1 MYVDSFPVYSIF
13 ISYFHFPP
21 QQNNNQS
28 ETVDGT
34 VIHAAFI
41 RRNTRDVDSFEI
53 IRRFSLNLKNS
64 RWRTTWRMKW
74 MRCCCPWLKKKF
86 QMEGKLLW
94 TVTKIFLCYQ
104 IIVKKTISIGQ
115 QIFTFLFSFFLTVS
129 GCCIMQRISKAT
141 LNFQGSNFGRR
152 SCVIVILF

>member
-1 MYVDSFPVYSIF
+1 MLIPFPCIQFSLA
-13 ISYFHFPP
+13 ISTFHRNRIIINRKPLMEP
-21 QQNNNQS
+21 WYMQLLS
-28 ETVDGT
+28 DE
-34 VIHAAFI
+34 IHVMS
-41 RRNTRDVDSFEI
+41 NSFEI

-64 RWRTTWRMKW
+64 RWRTTWWMKW

-115 QIFTFLFSFFLTVS
+115 QIFTFLFSFFKRPRLLHHAAH
-129 GCCIMQRISKAT
+129 SKAT

>member
-1 MYVDSFPVYSIF
+1 MLIPFPCIQFSLAISTFHRNRIIINRKPLMELWYVQLLSDEIHVMSI
-13 ISYFHFPP
+13 
-21 QQNNNQS
+21 
-28 ETVDGT
+28 V
-34 VIHAAFI
+34 
-41 RRNTRDVDSFEI
+41 FEI

-64 RWRTTWRMKW
+64 RWRTTWWMKW